1 MKQREISIVV
11 NARVKSTR
19 VPNKL
24 LRKFGDTCLLS
35 LSLEKLANNFNDFN
49 CYLAAADDEIISLYN
64 NNFKSTDINLLI
76 RTPESVA
83 KGLNDYRI
91 AWEHY
96 SRIPT
101 GYIMW
106 INPCAP
112 FVLPGTYK
120 NAIDYFV
127 NNNDIKTMTSVKKI
141 DNMFLDENKLP
152 LNFQAG
158 SAVRTQM
165 NKSIYEWSHL
175 FHFFDKEYFLNNGL
189 FWDYSEN
196 NPSYYEVSSIE
207 SFDVDEPI
215 DFAVAESLYEKYEL
229 RLGENICQE

>member
-1 MKQREISIVV
+1 MGQKEISIVI

-24 LRKFGDTCLLS
+24 LRKFGNTCLLY
-35 LSLEKLANNFNDFN
+35 LSLEKLTNNFNNFN

-64 NNFKSTDINLLI
+64 NNFKDTHVNLLI

-83 KGLNDYRI
+83 KGLNDYRV

-101 GYIMW
+101 DYIMW

-120 NAIDYFV
+120 NAIDYFI
-127 NNNDIKTMTSVKKI
+127 NNINIKTMTSIKKI
-141 DNMFLDENKLP
+141 DNMFLDEQFMP
-152 LNFQAG
+152 LNFQTG
-158 SAVRTQM
+158 SAIRTQM

-215 DFAVAESLYEKYEL
+215 DFAVAESLYEKYGTK
-229 RLGENICQE
+229 LGDNICQE